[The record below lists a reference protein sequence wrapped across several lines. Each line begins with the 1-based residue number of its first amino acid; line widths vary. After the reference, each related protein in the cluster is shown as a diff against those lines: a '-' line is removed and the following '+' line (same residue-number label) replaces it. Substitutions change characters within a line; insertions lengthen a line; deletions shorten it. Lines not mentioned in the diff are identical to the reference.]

1 MKRKHWCLDKAQA
14 MARHGM
20 LVERGRRLMLL
31 DGGGEG
37 MVKEMM
43 EMEVGV
49 EESSTSW
56 QTTTTMMIKITTIK
70 AGGGAGESARQLVLE
85 EQGW

>member
-1 MKRKHWCLDKAQA
+1 MDKAQA

-49 EESSTSW
+49 EESSTS
-56 QTTTTMMIKITTIK
+56 
-70 AGGGAGESARQLVLE
+70 
-85 EQGW
+85 